1 MIPVLG
7 VEYVIDV
14 PVPVNNPGE
23 TIEAVEML
31 VA

>member
-1 MIPVLG
+1 LG